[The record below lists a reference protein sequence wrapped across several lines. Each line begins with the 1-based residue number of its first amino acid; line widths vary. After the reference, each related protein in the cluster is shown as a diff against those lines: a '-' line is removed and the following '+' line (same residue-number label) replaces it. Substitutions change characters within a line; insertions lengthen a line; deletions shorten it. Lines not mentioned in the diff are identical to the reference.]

1 MVNTVIFVVAALGGV
16 ACLIMTV
23 RDSRSRDD
31 TDQDAHSRLD
41 RGHRYEELP
50 LSEKQDAMAIWP
62 QLAVACF
69 LVAIAAVVL

>member
-1 MVNTVIFVVAALGGV
+1 MLNTVIFVVAALGGV
-16 ACLIMTV
+16 ACLMMTV
-23 RDSRSRDD
+23 RDARSRDD